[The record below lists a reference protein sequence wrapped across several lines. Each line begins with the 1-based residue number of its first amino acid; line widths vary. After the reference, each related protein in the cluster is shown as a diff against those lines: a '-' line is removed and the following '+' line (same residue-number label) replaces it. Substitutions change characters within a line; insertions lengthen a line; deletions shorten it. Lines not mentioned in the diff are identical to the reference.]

1 MPATFFHGENVRKL
15 TTRFREARFSGFEEV
30 PQDSVF
36 HIVGS
41 AFLTNGPNGV
51 GPVAGSFAQRRSK
64 MATSV
69 TENGLATSTMI
80 LDGDFDKIDFRGE
93 LVDGHLVAK
102 GILADQAAMDS
113 IPVGI
118 YVLEKDATVV
128 KCNKAAIAGW
138 GRTPSL
144 GTSEKFCGSHLL
156 RYPSGE
162 VMPHELAPPSVV
174 INNGGTVRN
183 ADVICEQPNG
193 NRLLALVNVFPIRDN
208 DDEVIGAVN
217 IFRHNTS
224 KTVPGLLSEP
234 ESSPNSKTGK
244 GEE

>member
-1 MPATFFHGENVRKL
+1 
-15 TTRFREARFSGFEEV
+15 
-30 PQDSVF
+30 
-36 HIVGS
+36 
-41 AFLTNGPNGV
+41 
-51 GPVAGSFAQRRSK
+51 
-64 MATSV
+64 MAT
-69 TENGLATSTMI
+69 NATSTMI
-80 LDGDFDKIDFRGE
+80 LEGDFDGIDFRGE
-93 LVDGHLVAK
+93 IVDGHLVAK

-113 IPVGI
+113 VPVGI

-162 VMPHELAPPSVV
+162 VMPHEHAPPSVV

-183 ADVICEQPNG
+183 ADVICEHPNG
-193 NRLLALVNVFPIRDN
+193 YRLLALVNVFPIRDN
-208 DDEVIGAVN
+208 EDEVIGAVN

-224 KTVPGLLSEP
+224 KTVPGLEP
-234 ESSPNSKTGK
+234 KSASRSDLKADED
-244 GEE
+244 EQ

>member
-1 MPATFFHGENVRKL
+1 M
-15 TTRFREARFSGFEEV
+15 S
-30 PQDSVF
+30 
-36 HIVGS
+36 
-41 AFLTNGPNGV
+41 
-51 GPVAGSFAQRRSK
+51 
-64 MATSV
+64 TSV
-69 TENGLATSTMI
+69 TDDGLATSTMI

-113 IPVGI
+113 ISVGI

-144 GTSEKFCGSHLL
+144 GTSEKYCGSHRL

-174 INNGGTVRN
+174 IKNGGTVRN

-208 DDEVIGAVN
+208 KDEVIGAVN
-217 IFRHNTS
+217 IFRQNTS
-224 KTVPGLLSEP
+224 KTVPGLLSEAT
-234 ESSPNSKTGK
+234 STPNSKIRK
-244 GEE
+244 REP

>member
-1 MPATFFHGENVRKL
+1 
-15 TTRFREARFSGFEEV
+15 
-30 PQDSVF
+30 
-36 HIVGS
+36 
-41 AFLTNGPNGV
+41 
-51 GPVAGSFAQRRSK
+51 

-69 TENGLATSTMI
+69 TDSGLATSTMI

-93 LVDGHLVAK
+93 LVDGHLVAN

-144 GTSEKFCGSHLL
+144 GTSEKYCGSHLL

-193 NRLLALVNVFPIRDN
+193 YRLLALVNVFPIRDN
-208 DDEVIGAVN
+208 GDEVIGAVN

-224 KTVPGLLSEP
+224 KTVPGLLSESA
-234 ESSPNSKTGK
+234 SSSNSKI
-244 GEE
+244 GEEEQ

>member
-1 MPATFFHGENVRKL
+1 
-15 TTRFREARFSGFEEV
+15 
-30 PQDSVF
+30 
-36 HIVGS
+36 
-41 AFLTNGPNGV
+41 
-51 GPVAGSFAQRRSK
+51 
-64 MATSV
+64 MAASV
-69 TENGLATSTMI
+69 TESGLATSTMI
-80 LDGDFDKIDFRGE
+80 LDGEFDKIDFRGE
-93 LVDGHLVAK
+93 IVDGHLVAK

-144 GTSEKFCGSHLL
+144 GTSEKYCGSHLL

-193 NRLLALVNVFPIRDN
+193 YRLLALVNVFPIRDN
-208 DDEVIGAVN
+208 EDEVIGAVN

-224 KTVPGLLSEP
+224 KTVPGLSSE
-234 ESSPNSKTGK
+234 SGGGSNSKTS
-244 GEE
+244 EEEQ

>member
-1 MPATFFHGENVRKL
+1 
-15 TTRFREARFSGFEEV
+15 
-30 PQDSVF
+30 
-36 HIVGS
+36 
-41 AFLTNGPNGV
+41 
-51 GPVAGSFAQRRSK
+51 

-69 TENGLATSTMI
+69 THSGLATSTMI
-80 LDGDFDKIDFRGE
+80 LDGDFDEIDFRGE

-102 GILADQAAMDS
+102 GLLADQAAMDS

-174 INNGGTVRN
+174 VNNGATVRN

-193 NRLLALVNVFPIRDN
+193 YRLLALVNVFPIRD
-208 DDEVIGAVN
+208 DEDEVIGAVN
-217 IFRHNTS
+217 IFRHHTS
-224 KTVPGLLSEP
+224 KTVPGLVSEP
-234 ESSPNSKTGK
+234 ATGSNSKSGD
-244 GEE
+244 GEQ